1 MQYSNIQNVNITT
14 FICKSKIMSQNV
26 KRKVSIIV
34 FFFFFS
40 LILFPVSVSNT
51 KVEQPIRNQEGAPPN
66 GATRRELTRSH
77 YLEGAE
83 KGQQKNVS
91 INDLMILNK

>member
-14 FICKSKIMSQNV
+14 FICKSKKNEPKCQ
-26 KRKVSIIV
+26 KESIYYC
-34 FFFFFS
+34 FFLFFS

-83 KGQQKNVS
+83 KDNKNLFLS
-91 INDLMILNK
+91 TI